1 MSSWVIFI
9 DFNVDVGSVFTGFGW
24 SFLEKDESSSEE
36 DGLPIGI
43 EHFHVWPFFF
53 PRVKGE

>member
-1 MSSWVIFI
+1 MPSWIILI
-9 DFNVDVGSVFTGFGW
+9 DFNVDVGSVFTGFGGP
-24 SFLEKDESSSEE
+24 FLEKDESSSEE

-43 EHFHVWPFFF
+43 EHFHVRPFFF